1 MPHIAHLE
9 NVHLSLNSSAGP
21 VDILKGIDLSIEQS
35 RSVAIT
41 GPSGSGKST
50 LLMAMTGLERLTKG
64 TIEIDNVLLND
75 MDEDALAKF
84 RLNVMGI
91 VFQNFHLINTM
102 TALENVSLPLEI
114 KNISGVRKKAL
125 AALEQVGLGDRT
137 DHYPDQLS
145 GGEQQRVAL
154 ARALIAGTKI
164 LIADEPTGNLDQK
177 TGAQIIDLMFEL
189 GRKHNMTLV
198 LITHDKNLAKLC
210 DRQIE
215 LVDGRIVSDTAQEQ
229 RRKK

>member
-1 MPHIAHLE
+1 MPQIAHLE
-9 NVHLSLNSSAGP
+9 NVYLSLNSSAGP
-21 VDILKGIDLSIEQS
+21 VDILKGIDLKIEQC
-35 RSVAIT
+35 RSLAIT

-50 LLMAMTGLERLTKG
+50 LLMAMTGLEKLTKG
-64 TIEIDNVLLND
+64 NIEIDNVQLND
-75 MDEDALAKF
+75 LDEDELAKF
-84 RLNVMGI
+84 RLGVMGI

-114 KNISGVRKKAL
+114 KNFSGVRQKAMD
-125 AALEQVGLGDRT
+125 ALEQVGLGDRAG
-137 DHYPDQLS
+137 HYPDQLS

-215 LVDGRIVSDTAQEQ
+215 LVDGKIVRDTAQNK
-229 RRKK
+229 RHKK